1 MNNHKPNN
9 VKERGGKSFMKKF
22 LTLISCV
29 GLATLAYGQGPQAS
43 PAPKKKSSPPPQAAQ
58 HAQGPKT
65 YTPAGHGPQHYTTT
79 PSGSGRTMM
88 QNKPTTRA
96 TSRTSSGLP
105 FGRGKQNAVSA
116 QKPTRTTAATATG
129 GARSFSPRH
138 FNLPSKSKPA
148 AAVAPAVTFRQGAR
162 IQGSQHWAGS
172 SYTVFRNYSPV
183 WHDRFWWHNHFNN
196 IVFVFGGWYYWN
208 AGYWYPAWGY
218 APNAYYAYD
227 GPIYAYNDLPPD
239 QVIANVQ
246 ASLQEQGYYHGEV
259 DGVLGPLT
267 RAAIADYQRD
277 HGLYITSAIDEP
289 TLAALGMV

>member
-1 MNNHKPNN
+1 
-9 VKERGGKSFMKKF
+9 MKNF

-79 PSGSGRTMM
+79 PSGHGPGSGRTMM
-88 QNKPTTRA
+88 QNKPTTRT

-162 IQGSQHWAGS
+162 IL
-172 SYTVFRNYSPV
+172 
-183 WHDRFWWHNHFNN
+183 
-196 IVFVFGGWYYWN
+196 GGITGMQ
-208 AGYWYPAWGY
+208 ATGTRPGVTHRM
-218 APNAYYAYD
+218 
-227 GPIYAYNDLPPD
+227 PI
-239 QVIANVQ
+239 
-246 ASLQEQGYYHGEV
+246 
-259 DGVLGPLT
+259 T
-267 RAAIADYQRD
+267 
-277 HGLYITSAIDEP
+277 P
-289 TLAALGMV
+289 TTGRSTPTTICRPIR